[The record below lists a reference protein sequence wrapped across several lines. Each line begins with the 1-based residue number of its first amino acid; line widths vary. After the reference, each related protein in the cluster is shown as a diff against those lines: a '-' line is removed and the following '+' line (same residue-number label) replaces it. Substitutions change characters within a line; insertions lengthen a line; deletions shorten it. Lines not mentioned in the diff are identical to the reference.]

1 MKKPSPFT
9 SSVIIAVLALC
20 MLSAFTVTVP
30 AEARKVKYKFSE
42 KKSGKSK
49 TASDKTEETGNQ
61 EMAAGSFMVASQC
74 EDCNS
79 GYRLD
84 QVVFAGFDKNRNS
97 SVESFFITNNTDR
110 TLTGISLYI
119 EYLTPG
125 GSQLHKKFI
134 KLDCRIP
141 AGETRK
147 ADIKSWDTQRS
158 FYYIKSNP
166 GRNGGTPFDV
176 RFDPIAYYLSF

>member
-1 MKKPSPFT
+1 MKKPSLFI
-9 SSVIIAVLALC
+9 SKGIISVLSICV
-20 MLSAFTVTVP
+20 LSAFIATFP
-30 AEARKVKYKFSE
+30 AEARKVRYKFSE
-42 KKSGKSK
+42 KKSAKAK
-49 TASDKTEETGNQ
+49 TGNEEAAGPDDS
-61 EMAAGSFMVASQC
+61 EMTAGSFMVASQC
-74 EDCNS
+74 EDCNN

-110 TLTGISLYI
+110 TLTGVTLYI
-119 EYLTPG
+119 EYLTPEG
-125 GSQLHKKFI
+125 RQLHKKFL

-176 RFDPIAYYLSF
+176 RFDPVAYYLSF

>member
-1 MKKPSPFT
+1 MLS
-9 SSVIIAVLALC
+9 LC
-20 MLSAFTVTVP
+20 VLSAFIFTPT
-30 AEARKVKYKFSE
+30 AEARKVRYKFSE
-42 KKSGKSK
+42 KKSGKAKGS
-49 TASDKTEETGNQ
+49 SDKTADSDDA
-61 EMAAGSFMVASQC
+61 EMTAGSFMVASQC
-74 EDCNS
+74 EDCNN

-110 TLTGISLYI
+110 TLTGITLYI
-119 EYLTPG
+119 EYLTPEG
-125 GSQLHKKFI
+125 RQLHKKFV
-134 KLDCRIP
+134 KLSCRIP

-166 GRNGGTPFDV
+166 GRSGGTPFDV
-176 RFDPIAYYLSF
+176 RFDPVAYYLSF